1 MADAHSGTEDTI
13 MIGNTKIQ
21 AGAADAPAVVL
32 TEAAIAHIKRMQTE
46 NDMKGFGLRYGLQ
59 GGGCSGYSY
68 LLEFEEAPQPDDEV
82 FEFDGVQV
90 FMNALHIQ
98 YLRGTTLDF
107 SDTLMGAG
115 FQIQNPNVKRQC
127 GCGSSFD
134 V

>member
-21 AGAADAPAVVL
+21 AAAADVPAVVL
-32 TEAAIAHIKRMQTE
+32 TAAAVSHIKRLQTE

-90 FMNALHIQ
+90 FMNPLHIQ

-107 SDTLMGAG
+107 SDTLIGAG